1 MMTLPPKYSGRAA
14 LSPQE
19 AAECLGISVPTFYR
33 RIMPQVYSGAIL
45 SFKVGS
51 CRRIMV
57 ASLFAWC
64 EQQVTPNAA

>member
-14 LSPQE
+14 LSPDE
-19 AAECLGISVPTFYR
+19 AAECLGISVATFYR
-33 RIMPQVYSGAIL
+33 RIMPHVYAGAIL

-57 ASLFAWC
+57 ASLFAWV
-64 EQQVTPNAA
+64 EQELAPRAA